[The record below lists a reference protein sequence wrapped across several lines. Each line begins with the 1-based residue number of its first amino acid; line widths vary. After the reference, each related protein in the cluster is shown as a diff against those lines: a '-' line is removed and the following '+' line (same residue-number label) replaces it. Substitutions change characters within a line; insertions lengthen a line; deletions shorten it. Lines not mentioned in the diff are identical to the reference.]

1 MRELDLKIGSPSPQ
15 CSTPHL
21 MENMPSSSA
30 SGGSKANGEKT
41 RIGSPNCGGV
51 PGGKGTWGC
60 EYKINEST
68 SVEIDWKSDK
78 ARKGGREGVSPG
90 VEKEVAKAAAEA
102 KEEAAFD
109 D

>member
-1 MRELDLKIGSPSPQ
+1 MPDSAIACTLETIPMRELDLKIGSPSPQ

-51 PGGKGTWGC
+51 PGGKGAVGGSGEGGGEGGC
-60 EYKINEST
+60 
-68 SVEIDWKSDK
+68 
-78 ARKGGREGVSPG
+78 GGEGG
-90 VEKEVAKAAAEA
+90 GG
-102 KEEAAFD
+102 F
-109 D
+109 